1 MDTDSSRTIDR
12 NEALAYWKG
21 KFSAVNAEAMFR
33 SVDKNNDGLIQLNE
47 WLNFWRIIKS
57 VGNSEE
63 EIEYEVIFL
72 YKKIVGFVV
81 RRRNMGRM
89 E

>member
-21 KFSAVNAEAMFR
+21 QFSAVNAEAMFR

-47 WLNFWRIIKS
+47 WLNFWRTIKS

-63 EIEYEVIFL
+63 EIEYEVIF
-72 YKKIVGFVV
+72 YIKK
-81 RRRNMGRM
+81 
-89 E
+89 